1 MDKYLKDEYYR
12 FMIENSLDAVL
23 LSSPD
28 GEIYRVN
35 PAACELFQRTEE
47 EICQIGRPGV
57 VDPDDPRLGSALSR
71 READGS
77 VRTEV
82 NIVRKDGSVVPTDS
96 TSAFF
101 TDAAG
106 RIWAVNAVRDIT
118 AYKER
123 EKALICSRDEAER
136 FAAYDYL
143 TNILNRRTFLV
154 KLQQEI
160 YRAKREKKPLG
171 LLMLDIDFFKKINDE
186 MGHNAGDAV
195 LRHFSRSLSEKIRPY
210 DILARYG
217 GDEFIICLPNTR
229 FEEALKVA
237 DRLRSHIETSN
248 VYYDVKQ
255 LKLTSSIGVG
265 CCEYDSGE
273 DPSELIYKVDQCLLT
288 AKKRRNFVYG
298 QQNAEPAPAYM
309 S

>member
-1 MDKYLKDEYYR
+1 
-12 FMIENSLDAVL
+12 
-23 LSSPD
+23 
-28 GEIYRVN
+28 VN
-35 PAACELFQRTEE
+35 
-47 EICQIGRPGV
+47 V
-57 VDPDDPRLGSALSR
+57 
-71 READGS
+71 
-77 VRTEV
+77 
-82 NIVRKDGSVVPTDS
+82 
-96 TSAFF
+96 
-101 TDAAG
+101 
-106 RIWAVNAVRDIT
+106 VRDIT
-118 AYKER
+118 AFKER
-123 EKALICSRDEAER
+123 ENALVRARDEAER

-154 KLQQEI
+154 KLQQEL

-195 LRHFSRSLSEKIRPY
+195 LRLSRRAFGEDPPVRHFWP
-210 DILARYG
+210 YG
-217 GDEFIICLPNTR
+217 GDEFIICLPNTK

-237 DRLRSHIETSN
+237 NRLRSHIEKSN

-265 CCEYDSGE
+265 CCEYDSNE
-273 DPSELIYKVDQCLLT
+273 DPNELIQKVDQYLLM

-298 QQNAEPAPAYM
+298 QQSAEPAVYT

>member
-1 MDKYLKDEYYR
+1 MDKHIKDEHYR
-12 FMIENSLDAVL
+12 FMFENSRDAIL

-28 GEIYRVN
+28 GKVYRVN
-35 PAACELFQRTEE
+35 PAACELFQKTEE
-47 EICQIGRPGV
+47 EICRAGRPGV
-57 VDPDDPRLGSALSR
+57 VDPDDPRLDSALAR

-77 VRTEV
+77 VRTEL
-82 NIVRKDGSVVPTDS
+82 NIVAKDGRIIPTDS

-101 TDAAG
+101 RDTEG
-106 RIWAVNAVRDIT
+106 RVWAVNVVRDIT
-118 AYKER
+118 AFKER
-123 EKALICSRDEAER
+123 ENALVRARDEAER

-154 KLQQEI
+154 KLQQEL

-195 LRHFSRSLSEKIRPY
+195 LRHFSQSILEKIRPY
-210 DILARYG
+210 DILGRYG
-217 GDEFIICLPNTR
+217 GDEFIICLPNTK

-237 DRLRSHIETSN
+237 NRLRSHIEKSN

-265 CCEYDSGE
+265 CCEYDSNE
-273 DPSELIYKVDQCLLT
+273 DPNELIQKVDQYLLM

-298 QQNAEPAPAYM
+298 QQSAEPAVYT

>member
-1 MDKYLKDEYYR
+1 
-12 FMIENSLDAVL
+12 
-23 LSSPD
+23 
-28 GEIYRVN
+28 
-35 PAACELFQRTEE
+35 
-47 EICQIGRPGV
+47 
-57 VDPDDPRLGSALSR
+57 
-71 READGS
+71 
-77 VRTEV
+77 
-82 NIVRKDGSVVPTDS
+82 
-96 TSAFF
+96 
-101 TDAAG
+101 
-106 RIWAVNAVRDIT
+106 VRDIT

-195 LRHFSRSLSEKIRPY
+195 LRHFSQSILEKIRPY
-210 DILARYG
+210 DILGRYG
-217 GDEFIICLPNTR
+217 GDEFIICLPNTK

-237 DRLRSHIETSN
+237 NRLRSHIEKSN

-265 CCEYDSGE
+265 CCEYDSNE
-273 DPSELIYKVDQCLLT
+273 DPNELIQKVDQYLLM

-298 QQNAEPAPAYM
+298 QQSAEPAVYT